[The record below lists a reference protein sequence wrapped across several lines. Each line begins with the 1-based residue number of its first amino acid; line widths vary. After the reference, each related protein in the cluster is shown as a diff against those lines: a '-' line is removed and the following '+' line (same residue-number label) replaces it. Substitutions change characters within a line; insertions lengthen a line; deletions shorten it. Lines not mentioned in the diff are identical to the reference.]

1 LSNEEKMNDY
11 ETFEKGMIYMNILRK
26 RGWVVEK
33 RGEEETKF
41 MPHAPVVYTCV
52 SGADT
57 LKNFI

>member
-1 LSNEEKMNDY
+1 MNDY

-26 RGWVVEK
+26 RVWVVEK